1 MPYRS
6 VTHAGVTLLC
16 FPPYDVVFARL
27 SAERLAALSTR
38 DPDLLQADLRATYP
52 DATVRRREALASLGR
67 GEAWYAYR
75 DGRYSPFTSE
85 EPWWEDPGVARLEID
100 ADGRYVAG
108 NDAALELI
116 GVDAEGLATLRS
128 GRPHRSGDASQRP
141 LGLAAP
147 AGCRR
152 AALHGRAWSPRAGGG
167 SRSSTGSCWTRRA
180 RDGTCRTCGSCPRT
194 RSSRRTQAATG

>member
-128 GRPHRSGDASQRP
+128 GDLTDPATRPNVPWVWQLLQDVGELHSTASLVTPSGRRLPVEYRLLLDA
-141 LGLAAP
+141 
-147 AGCRR
+147 AGP
-152 AALHGRAWSPRAGGG
+152 GRHVSYLRLVPTDAVEPTSA
-167 SRSSTGSCWTRRA
+167 
-180 RDGTCRTCGSCPRT
+180 
-194 RSSRRTQAATG
+194 AATG